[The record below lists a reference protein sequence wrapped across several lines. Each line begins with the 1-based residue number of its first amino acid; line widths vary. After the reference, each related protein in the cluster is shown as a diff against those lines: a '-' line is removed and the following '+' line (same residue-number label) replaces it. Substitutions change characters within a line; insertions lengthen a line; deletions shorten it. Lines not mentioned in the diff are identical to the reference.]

1 MADKPEDRKR
11 MVRRM
16 ARYLGCTGSHEG
28 PNGELMPCRTHE
40 ELVRISD
47 RAEPKKK
54 AYVVEEEKP
63 KRRRRRVGKNP
74 KNWEPLGE
82 RGVLSIETLPGGGLV
97 SGKSF
102 LYGRAKPRLG
112 DPDVFTNPD
121 AARLRAR
128 TLGCIGIARRQTP
141 DGDIVWTPCTNVSD
155 YRRRTGVGPQAA
167 RDRRRREREM
177 EQRLARRLDRRI
189 RRSRGGRGDT
199 KAAKLPKAN
208 PNRES
213 ATPALPEERIRGSRK
228 NPKGSAASRSS
239 GRGIELN
246 AATIETLSRKVKE
259 HNEKM
264 REQGKPAH
272 AMASLGAL
280 KSVWRRGAG
289 AFSVSHRPGKTRSQ
303 WAFARVNAFLRL
315 LATGKPSNPR
325 YVTDNDLLPKDHPR
339 KSGSKSLPSPVTPRL
354 F

>member
-1 MADKPEDRKR
+1 VADKPEDRKR
-11 MVRRM
+11 MIRRM
-16 ARYLGCTGSHEG
+16 ARYLGCTGTHEG
-28 PNGELMPCRTHE
+28 PNGQLMPCSSAE
-40 ELVRISD
+40 ELNRISD

-54 AYVVEEEKP
+54 MHIVEMEKP
-63 KRRRRRVGKNP
+63 KKRRRVGKKP
-74 KNWEPLGE
+74 RRWEPLGE

-112 DPDVFTNPD
+112 DPDVFTTPD

-141 DGDIVWTPCTNVSD
+141 DGDVVWTPCTNVSD
-155 YRRRTGVGPQAA
+155 YRRRMGVGPQAA
-167 RDRRRREREM
+167 RDRARREREM
-177 EQRLARRLDRRI
+177 ERRLARRLDRRM
-189 RRSRGGRGDT
+189 RRRGREEV
-199 KAAKLPKAN
+199 KALPKAN

-213 ATPALPEERIRGSRK
+213 ATPALPEERISGSSR

-239 GRGIELN
+239 GRGIELS
-246 AATIETLSRKVKE
+246 AATVETLKKKVKE

-264 REQGKPAH
+264 REQNKPDH

-303 WAFARVNAFLRL
+303 WAFARVNAFLRI

-325 YVTDNDLLPKDHPR
+325 YVTDNDLLPKNHPR
-339 KSGSKSLPSPVTPRL
+339 RSGSKSLPAPVTPRI